1 MDSEGK
7 IIIAFLF
14 NRSGKTA
21 LTESELYLPL
31 SMELG
36 WLSTKEAQGFVK
48 SAIQQGLL
56 VKQDGRMQPGFPLEN
71 IVIPLNF
78 VPSKKLFCET
88 IGQEQGQPFI
98 TRIIARICAETS
110 LKQQDIEEE
119 ITKQEREKNL
129 IFEVA
134 ALYVA
139 RKYNVDV
146 GALLTEVEQGIFREK
161 TG

>member
-1 MDSEGK
+1 MESEAK

-56 VKQDGRMQPGFPLEN
+56 VKQDGRIQPNFPVEK
-71 IVIPLNF
+71 IIIPLNF

-88 IGQEQGQPFI
+88 IGQEQGQPLI

-119 ITKQEREKNL
+119 ITKEGREKNIL
-129 IFEVA
+129 AEVA
-134 ALYVA
+134 GLYVA

-146 GALLTEVEQGIFREK
+146 RELLTEVEHGIFREK
-161 TG
+161 TE